1 MSYLID
7 AILLLREMFILG
19 LVVITSPM
27 GLVASALLIGDNTNG
42 I

>member
-7 AILLLREMFILG
+7 AIILLCEMFILG

-27 GLVASALLIGDNTNG
+27 GLVAGTLLLANNG
-42 I
+42 NVI